1 MPDYKVHFFVVKPTL
16 VPERE
21 GSSGSPSQLTDND
34 TYVQQS
40 RTRVLTIFRQTLQT
54 LMQAAVSHIPGSHPA
69 YTVQVVQIP
78 EVSAGVPNFSGLT
91 IAMHEPIVYLTRKE
105 AETNPT
111 ASIDRRASLV
121 MLKALE
127 DGRFQEFPTSNIRN
141 WRDLITGN
149 TGDLEGSA
157 LHVSDLAPAV
167 AEAFG
172 NARMAYDAT
181 NWIEIQGNL
190 LARAAYHEIA
200 HCKAECANRASGAR
214 WQSAISGSI
223 HAQSGVS
230 ILSSPLGWDADQT
243 TADKQLM
250 GRHMMCPI
258 AFYKLD
264 QDIAS
269 QCFHNGQLTP
279 PTPR

>member
-1 MPDYKVHFFVVKPTL
+1 MPDYNVYYFVVKPTL

-21 GSSGSPSQLTDND
+21 GSSGAPSQLTDED
-34 TYVQQS
+34 TYVQES
-40 RTRVLTIFRQTLQT
+40 RAQVMTIFRDTLQT
-54 LMQAAVSHIPGSHPA
+54 LMQAAVQYIPGSHPA
-69 YTVQVVQIP
+69 YTVQIREITALSP
-78 EVSAGVPNFSGLT
+78 GVPDFSGLT
-91 IAMHEPIVYLTRKE
+91 IAMHEPIVYITRKE
-105 AETNPT
+105 AETSP
-111 ASIDRRASLV
+111 ADPIDRRASLV
-121 MLKALE
+121 MLRALQ
-127 DGRFQEFPTSNIRN
+127 DGGFQEFPSGHISA
-141 WRDLITGN
+141 WRSMVTGN
-149 TGDLEGSA
+149 TGDLEGLA

-172 NARMAYDAT
+172 NARMQYDAT

-200 HCKAECANRASGAR
+200 HCKAECENRASGSR

-223 HAQSGVS
+223 HDQAGVG
-230 ILSSPLGWDADQT
+230 ILRSPLGWSVEQT
-243 TADKQLM
+243 TTDKQLM

-264 QDIAS
+264 EDIAS
-269 QCFHNGQLTP
+269 QCFHHGQLTP